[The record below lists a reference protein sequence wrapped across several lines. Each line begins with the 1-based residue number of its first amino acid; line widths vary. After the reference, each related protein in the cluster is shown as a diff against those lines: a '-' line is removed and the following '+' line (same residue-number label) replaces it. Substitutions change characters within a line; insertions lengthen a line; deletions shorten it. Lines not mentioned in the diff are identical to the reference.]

1 MVKCMNLSFWM
12 EFSEEDFNDPDFTC
26 CYEKEI
32 EPIFSRDGWYL
43 DGNKC
48 WFEYKDRAFLV
59 SKIDFLYTLEVMNYL
74 ERPLRKKE
82 FEALLVLENTKLITK
97 KQKELLFFERSRI
110 DSLRA
115 KLEFLDFYKD

>member
-1 MVKCMNLSFWM
+1 MIKCMNLSFWM
-12 EFSEEDFNDPDFTC
+12 KFSEEDFNDQDFTC

-32 EPIFSRDGWYL
+32 KPILNRDGWYL

-48 WFEYKDRAFLV
+48 WFEYKKRAFLV
-59 SKIDFLYTLEVMNYL
+59 SKVDFLYMLEVMNYL

-97 KQKELLFFERSRI
+97 EQKDLLFFERSRI

-115 KLEFLDFYKD
+115 KLDFYKH